1 MKQRFSYNSP
11 MQVFLTSRWLS
22 HSRTKFLHLIVL
34 LSLRASLVV
43 ISSNNRR
50 KKAWRRSSSSVLTHT
65 TSALIYQS
73 EFKLMTCFSVIETK
87 EYSLHG
93 CMHVCPLAQLCPAL
107 WDPVACSAPGF
118 PVCAASLHPRVC
130 SNSCPLSRWWTRY
143 LLSLPSPF
151 AFSLSQ
157 HQDLFQWVSSLHPV
171 AEVLQLQLQ
180 HQSFQWIVKVD
191 FLLD

>member
-107 WDPVACSAPGF
+107 WDSMDCSQPGSSVMGFFRQENWSWLSFPPLGDLPTQRSNLCVWHLLHWQVDSLPLSYLRSPCLPGF
-118 PVCAASLHPRVC
+118 PEKDLDKQWTLFYL
-130 SNSCPLSRWWTRY
+130 SNNS
-143 LLSLPSPF
+143 
-151 AFSLSQ
+151 
-157 HQDLFQWVSSLHPV
+157 
-171 AEVLQLQLQ
+171 
-180 HQSFQWIVKVD
+180 
-191 FLLD
+191 